1 MGLKVEWKDHR
12 GTVWNLTDGTE
23 GVLLDLG
30 QKGWGWSELEHVFT
44 RGDSQWAS
52 SRVKRGI
59 HELKVTVGWSP
70 ETGFYTGED
79 YYKLAH
85 EWWSQANSPFHL
97 GELIVTRPD
106 GTVRSR
112 KLRLWESPET
122 EYTYDPGIGQ
132 EPEPELWALTGDG
145 GYWQG
150 VEQVYTYQQPAMT
163 GGSGTPFYG
172 KQGAGWPLYISSAA
186 TAENAVIDNRGQGAM
201 WLVWT
206 LVGPLS
212 NPRFGTSAG
221 VLTYAGD
228 IPAGEVVEVR
238 TDPAERIVVEQS
250 SGSNRYGFI
259 RGDFAPAPSGDRIP
273 LVISAEGMSANSS
286 VMVTARERYAR
297 AF

>member
-1 MGLKVEWKDHR
+1 MGLKVEWKDPR
-12 GTVWNLTDGTE
+12 GKVWNLTDGTE

-30 QKGWGWSELEHVFT
+30 QKGWGWPELEHVFT

-70 ETGFYTGED
+70 VTGYYTGD
-79 YYKLAH
+79 AYYRLAH
-85 EWWSQANSPFHL
+85 QWWSEANSPFQL

-112 KLRLWESPET
+112 RLRLWQSPDT

-150 VEQVYTYQQPAMT
+150 AEQVYTYRQADMS
-163 GGSGTPFYG
+163 GGTGTPFYG
-172 KQGAGWPLYISSAA
+172 TSGAGWPLYISSAA
-186 TAENAVIDNRGQGAM
+186 SAANAVIDNRGQGPM
-201 WLVWT
+201 WLTWT

-221 VLTYAGD
+221 LLTYAGD
-228 IPAGEVVEVR
+228 ISAGEVIEVR
-238 TDPAERIVVEQS
+238 TDPSARLVIEQS
-250 SGSNRYGFI
+250 SGSNRYGFVK
-259 RGDFAPAPSGDRIP
+259 GDFVPAPSGERIP
-273 LVISAEGMSANSS
+273 LVISAEGMTAQSS
-286 VMVTARERYAR
+286 VMVTAREQYAR